1 MIIRKSEA
9 TCIEAR
15 QNDYKKKEGVTMEK
29 IKIRKI
35 YGLMALGAFLWL
47 LPSVG
52 LGQCN
57 ASIVGG
63 RSSYASIIAA
73 VSAAVPNDTIN
84 VSGTCNELVFIFPH
98 KNSITLNGG
107 GTATITCQNPIPA
120 AVCTAQNNVM
130 ILGKLITITGFNI
143 TGGQAGIAVAANG
156 AATIAGNTIYNTKRN
171 GIGLILNG
179 IATIVNNTIHDTG
192 LDPDLTQRAGIYAG
206 DNASA
211 FIGYSNP
218 NETAPSPNII
228 QNNAN
233 GILLVGS
240 ASARIVGNTISD
252 NTENGVM
259 VIQGSHAQIA
269 GNVIDGNGQ
278 DGIFVRQGSGVY
290 LGLTANTILDQPNS
304 GTNHHKG
311 LSCSIGGYVD
321 GL

>member
-1 MIIRKSEA
+1 M
-9 TCIEAR
+9 
-15 QNDYKKKEGVTMEK
+15 KKT
-29 IKIRKI
+29 KIRKI
-35 YGLMALGAFLWL
+35 YGLIAFGALLCL

-57 ASIVGG
+57 VSIGATP
-63 RSSYASIIAA
+63 YASIMAA

-84 VSGTCNELVFIFPH
+84 VSGTCTELVFILPH
-98 KNSITLNGG
+98 KNSITLDGG
-107 GTATITCQNPIPA
+107 GTATITCPPA
-120 AVCTAQNNVM
+120 ACATQNNIM

-156 AATIAGNTIYNTKRN
+156 AAQIVNNTIYNTKKN
-171 GIGLILNG
+171 GIALILNG
-179 IATIVNNTIHDTG
+179 IATIVNNTIYDTG
-192 LDPDLTQRAGIYAG
+192 LDPSLTQRAGIYAG

-228 QNNAN
+228 QNNTN

-278 DGIFVRQGSGVY
+278 DGIFVSQGSGVY

-321 GL
+321 GVLGTLDGLHGALRISKGCFNSMNR